1 MFLGMK
7 QSVSFAFAAL
17 ARDSFLMVFV
27 VLHVIMT
34 LSVAQRDALN
44 DYCTAK
50 SGVTLA
56 GKVSTC
62 SGIGADFKYV
72 SSSLKPRTPKHPF
85 ICP

>member
-1 MFLGMK
+1 
-7 QSVSFAFAAL
+7 
-17 ARDSFLMVFV
+17 MVFV

-72 SSSLKPRTPKHPF
+72 FHSPLKPRTPNHPF